1 MNRTYIKNQT
11 YASTYRKGNDLY
23 YDDKVWDFQ
32 VQEEDGYDFIDA
44 MVKGSGRNIYQV
56 TMDINRETDEMENC
70 ECECPAF
77 MEYPVICKHCVAVL
91 LEYVGY
97 QNRRQ
102 AEKKKTAT
110 KLENIKGI
118 TKGVKLS
125 TTPELK
131 ALLNKQTLERTY
143 PVVYREKY
151 EKVRLEPILVF
162 SKQEKIIEFRI
173 GIERMYVLKDVF
185 SFATHMEQKESF
197 SYGKK
202 LEFVHSMEAF
212 EPESQGMAAFLVE
225 WARRNKP
232 RYGQPTYSYYG
243 YRYGLPELRY
253 IPIDEWT
260 LEHFMKAVG
269 NREFTANIANTGER
283 SWQRTEEPLEQ
294 KLKITGKNSG
304 LVLALEP
311 ISSCECEENY
321 FYFLDGKIYHKP
333 IKTVKPIE
341 PFLLCIEKQKERE
354 VYIEQQDIPVF
365 CRELLPSLKDF
376 FTCQIT
382 DFDETAYQS
391 VKPEFKIYLDAPQS
405 GWLSC
410 KAVAVYGEKE
420 YSVYDKSTDLI
431 QRDITEEAAIAGLI
445 SAYCNAYDEKEQQMV
460 LSDDEELLYLLL
472 TEGIAKMQE
481 QAEVFISDA
490 IKKLK
495 VQEPPVAAVGIS
507 LSGDLLELKI
517 TAEDMRKEELLEI
530 LSRYSRRK
538 KFYRL
543 KNGNVIRVDEEQME
557 AMDTIAELRDGL
569 RLTQKQL
576 RQEQIQIP
584 RYHALYLDEEL
595 QKSRQLS
602 YWKNKGF
609 QQLIDGIKEEKE
621 TSPLPESLKDTLRE
635 YQKQGVFWIKRLKK
649 NGFGGILADD
659 MGLGKTLQVITFLLM
674 EYQEKGVGNGLIVTP
689 ASLVFNWKSEFN
701 RFAPEL
707 PVKIISGTAT
717 EREQMLKTLEGK
729 EILVTSYD
737 LLKRDEELYQD
748 ITFTYEIIDE
758 AQYIKNHRTQ
768 AAKAVKN
775 IKAGFRLA
783 LTGTPMEN
791 RLSELWSIFDFLMPG
806 FLYEYQRFR
815 EELEAP
821 IVQNQD
827 ERAMARLR
835 AMITPFVL
843 RRLKKDVLK
852 DLPDKLEE
860 SRYARLEGEQ
870 QKLYDA
876 HVKRL
881 QMLLDEKS
889 EEELEK
895 SKLWVLSELTK
906 LRQICC
912 DPSLIFEGYK
922 GESAK
927 LEMCMDTIK
936 NAVDGGHK
944 ILLFSQF
951 TTMLEHIQK
960 RLDKEKI
967 SYYVL
972 TGATSKEKRTQLVE
986 QFNQDDTSVFCIS
999 LKAGGTGLNLT
1010 AADIVIHYDPWWNLA
1025 VQNQATDRAHRI
1037 GQENVVVVYKL
1048 IASGTIEENIQKL
1061 QEKKR
1066 ELADQVLS
1074 GEGISSAGF
1083 SKEELQE
1090 LLKSSIKNS

>member
-11 YASTYRKGNDLY
+11 YSSTYRKGNDLY

-32 VQEEDGYDFIDA
+32 VQEEDNYDFIDA

-56 TMDINRETDEMENC
+56 TMDINRETDEMESC

-97 QNRRQ
+97 QGRRQ

-110 KLENIKGI
+110 KLENIKGV

-185 SFATHMEQKESF
+185 SFAAHMEQRESF

-202 LEFVHSMEAF
+202 LEFVHSLEAF
-212 EPESQGMAAFLVE
+212 EPESQELAAFLVE

-269 NREFTANIANTGER
+269 NCEFTANIANTGER
-283 SWQRTEEPLEQ
+283 SWQRTEELLEQ

-304 LVLALEP
+304 LVLSLEP
-311 ISSCECEENY
+311 INSCECEENY

-333 IKTVKPIE
+333 IKAVKPIE
-341 PFLLCIEKQKERE
+341 PFLLCVEKQKERE

-376 FTCQIT
+376 FTCEIT

-391 VKPEFKIYLDAPQS
+391 AKPEFKIYLDAPQS

-420 YSVYDKSTDLI
+420 YSVYDKSTDLM
-431 QRDITEEAAIAGLI
+431 QRDITEEAVIAGLI

-472 TEGIAKMQE
+472 TEGIPKMQE

-543 KNGNVIRVDEEQME
+543 KNGNVIHVDEEQME

-569 RLTQKQL
+569 RLTQQQL
-576 RQEQIQIP
+576 RQEEIQIP
-584 RYHALYLDEEL
+584 RYRALYLDEEL
-595 QKSRQLS
+595 QRSKQLS

-621 TSPLPESLKDTLRE
+621 TSPLPDSLKDTLRE
-635 YQKQGVFWIKRLKK
+635 YQKQGVFWIKRLKE

-674 EYQEKGVGNGLIVTP
+674 EYQEGAAGNGLIVTP
-689 ASLVFNWKSEFN
+689 ASLVFNWESEFN

-707 PVKIISGTAT
+707 PVKIISGTAA
-717 EREQMLKTLEGK
+717 ERGRLLKTLEGN

-835 AMITPFVL
+835 SMITPFIL

-860 SRYARLEGEQ
+860 SRYAKLEGEQ

-895 SKLWVLSELTK
+895 SRLWVLSELTK

-912 DPSLIFEGYK
+912 DPSLTFEGYK

-967 SYYVL
+967 SYYTL

-1083 SKEELQE
+1083 SKEELQD
-1090 LLKSSIKNS
+1090 LLKSI

>member
-1 MNRTYIKNQT
+1 MNRTYIKSQT
-11 YASTYRKGNDLY
+11 YSSTYRKGNDLY
-23 YDDKVWDFQ
+23 YAEKVWDFQ
-32 VQEEDGYDFIDA
+32 VQEEKGYDFIDA

-56 TMDINRETDEMENC
+56 TMDINRETDELEDY
-70 ECECPAF
+70 ECECPAA

-97 QNRRQ
+97 QGRRQ
-102 AEKKKTAT
+102 AEKKKAAA
-110 KLENIKGI
+110 KLENIKGV
-118 TKGVKLS
+118 TRGLKLS

-131 ALLNKQTLERTY
+131 ELLNKQMLERTY

-151 EKVRLEPILVF
+151 EKVRLEPILTFDKREATV
-162 SKQEKIIEFRI
+162 EFRI
-173 GIERMYVLKDVF
+173 GIDRMYVLKDVF
-185 SFATHMEQKESF
+185 SFVTHMELQESF

-202 LEFVHSMEAF
+202 LEFVHSLEAF
-212 EPESQGMAAFLVE
+212 EPESRDLAVFLEE
-225 WARRNKP
+225 WVRRNRKS
-232 RYGQPTYSYYG
+232 YSQPTYSYYG

-253 IPIDEWT
+253 IPVDAWT
-260 LEHFMKAVG
+260 LEQILKALG

-283 SWQRTEEPLEQ
+283 TWQKTEEPILQ

-304 LVLALEP
+304 IQLALEP
-311 ISSCECEENY
+311 ISGCGCEENF

-333 IKTVKPIE
+333 IKEVKTVE
-341 PFLLCIEKQKERE
+341 PFLKCMEKQKGWE
-354 VYIEQQDIPVF
+354 VYVEQQDIPVF
-365 CRELLPSLKDF
+365 CRELLPSLKEF
-376 FTCQIT
+376 FDCEIT
-382 DFDETAYQS
+382 DFDESAYQLA
-391 VKPEFKIYLDAPQS
+391 KPEFKIYLDAPQS

-420 YSVYDKSTDLI
+420 YSVYDRSADLTR
-431 QRDITEEAAIAGLI
+431 RDITGEAAIASLV
-445 SAYCNAYDEKEQQMV
+445 STYCNAYDEKEQQMV
-460 LSDDEELLYLLL
+460 LSDEEELLYLLL
-472 TEGIAKMQE
+472 TEGIPKMQE
-481 QAEVFISDA
+481 RAEVFISDA

-495 VQEPPVAAVGIS
+495 VQESPVAAVGIS
-507 LSGDLLELKI
+507 LSGDLLELQI

-530 LSRYSRRK
+530 LSRYSRKK

-543 KNGNVIRVDEEQME
+543 KNGNIIHVDEEQME
-557 AMDTIAELRDGL
+557 AIDTIAELRDGL
-569 RLTQKQL
+569 RLTDQQM
-576 RQEQIQIP
+576 RQEEIRIP
-584 RYHALYLDEEL
+584 RYRALYLDEEL
-595 QKSRQLS
+595 QRSKQLS
-602 YWKNKGF
+602 YRKNREF

-621 TSPLPESLKDTLRE
+621 ISPLPDSLKNTLRE
-635 YQKQGVFWIKRLKK
+635 YQKQGVQWIKRLKQ

-659 MGLGKTLQVITFLLM
+659 MGLGKTLQVIAFLLM
-674 EYQEKGVGNGLIVTP
+674 EYQEGDIENGLIVTP
-689 ASLVFNWKSEFN
+689 ASLVFNWKSEFT
-701 RFAPEL
+701 RFAPGL
-707 PVKIISGTAT
+707 PVKIISGTAA
-717 EREQMLKTLEGK
+717 ERQQLLKTLEGN

-737 LLKRDEELYQD
+737 LLKRDQELYQD
-748 ITFTYEIIDE
+748 ISFSCEIIDE

-768 AAKAVKN
+768 TAKAVK
-775 IKAGFRLA
+775 KVQAGFRLA

-815 EELEAP
+815 EELEVP

-835 AMITPFVL
+835 AMITPFIL

-906 LRQICC
+906 LRQLCC
-912 DPSLIFEGYK
+912 DPALVFEDYK

-927 LEMCMDTIK
+927 LEMCIDTIK
-936 NAVDGGHK
+936 NAIDGGHK

-960 RLDKEKI
+960 RLEKEKI

-972 TGATSKEKRTQLVE
+972 TGATAKEKRTQLVE
-986 QFNQDDTSVFCIS
+986 QFNQDDTPVFCIS

-1074 GEGISSAGF
+1074 GEGISSTGF
-1083 SKEELQE
+1083 SREELQE
-1090 LLKSSIKNS
+1090 LLKSI

>member
-1 MNRTYIKNQT
+1 MNRTYIKDQT

-23 YDDKVWDFQ
+23 YAEKVWDFQ
-32 VQEEDGYDFIDA
+32 VQEEESYDLVDA
-44 MVKGSGRNIYQV
+44 MVKGSGRNIYHV
-56 TMDINRETDEMENC
+56 TLDINREMDELEGYS
-70 ECECPAF
+70 CECPAA

-97 QNRRQ
+97 QGRRQ
-102 AEKKKTAT
+102 AEKKRAVT

-118 TKGVKLS
+118 VRGMKLS

-131 ALLNKQTLERTY
+131 ELLNKQMIERIY

-151 EKVRLEPILVF
+151 GKVRLEPILTFDKREAFV
-162 SKQEKIIEFRI
+162 EFRI
-173 GIERMYVLKDVF
+173 GIDRMYVLKDVF
-185 SFATHMEQKESF
+185 SFATHMELQEF
-197 SYGKK
+197 FAYGKK
-202 LEFVHSMEAF
+202 LEFVHSLEAF
-212 EPESQGMAAFLVE
+212 EPESRALAVFLME
-225 WARRNKP
+225 WAGHNRSG
-232 RYGQPTYSYYG
+232 YSQPVYSYYG

-253 IPIDEWT
+253 IPVDTWT
-260 LEHFMKAVG
+260 LELLMKALG
-269 NREFTANIANTGER
+269 NREFAANIGNTRER
-283 SWQRTEEPLEQ
+283 TWQQTEEPLVQ

-304 LVLALEP
+304 IQLSLEP
-311 ISSCECEENY
+311 ISSCECEENC

-333 IKTVKPIE
+333 TKEVKIVE
-341 PFLLCIEKQKERE
+341 PFLKCMEKQRGWE
-354 VYIEQQDIPVF
+354 VYVEQQDIPVF
-365 CRELLPSLKDF
+365 CRELLPSLKEF
-376 FTCQIT
+376 FECEMK
-382 DFDETAYQS
+382 DFDECAYQLA
-391 VKPEFKIYLDAPQS
+391 KPEFKVYLDAPQS
-405 GWLSC
+405 GWLTC

-420 YSVYDKSTDLI
+420 YSVYDRSTDLT
-431 QRDITEEAAIAGLI
+431 QRDITGEAVIANLV
-445 SAYCNAYDEKEQQMV
+445 SAYCNAYDEKKQQMV
-460 LSDDEELLYLLL
+460 LSDEEELLYLLL
-472 TEGIAKMQE
+472 TEGIPKMQE
-481 QAEVFISDA
+481 QAEVFISDT
-490 IKKLK
+490 IKKLE
-495 VQEPPVAAVGIS
+495 VQAPPVAAVGVS
-507 LSGDLLELKI
+507 LSGDLLELQI

-530 LSRYSRRK
+530 LSRYSRKK

-543 KNGNVIRVDEEQME
+543 KNGNIIHVDEEQMK

-569 RLTQKQL
+569 RLTEKQMK
-576 RQEQIQIP
+576 QEKIQLP
-584 RYHALYLDEEL
+584 RYRAFYLEEEL
-595 QKSRQLS
+595 QKSNQIS
-602 YWKNKGF
+602 YKKNRGF
-609 QQLIDGIKEEKE
+609 QQLIEGIKEE
-621 TSPLPESLKDTLRE
+621 TGSYSLPDRLKDTLRE
-635 YQKQGVFWIKRLKK
+635 YQKQGVYWLERLKK

-674 EYQEKGVGNGLIVTP
+674 EYQSGERGNGLIITP

-707 PVKIISGTAT
+707 PVKIISGTAA
-717 EREQMLKTLEGK
+717 ERKQLLEKLEGN

-737 LLKRDEELYQD
+737 LLKRDMELYQG
-748 ITFTYEIIDE
+748 ISFNYEIIDE

-768 AAKAVKN
+768 TTKAVK
-775 IKAGFRLA
+775 KVQAGFRLA

-827 ERAMARLR
+827 ERAMRRLR
-835 AMITPFVL
+835 AMITPFIL

-881 QMLLDEKS
+881 QMMLDEKS

-895 SKLWVLSELTK
+895 SKIWVLSELTK
-906 LRQICC
+906 LRQLCC
-912 DPSLIFEGYK
+912 DPALIFEDYK

-927 LEMCMDTIK
+927 LEMCIDTIK

-951 TTMLEHIQK
+951 TTMLAHIQK
-960 RLDKEKI
+960 RLEKEKI

-1037 GQENVVVVYKL
+1037 GQKNVVVVYKL
-1048 IASGTIEENIQKL
+1048 IVSGTIEENIQKL

-1074 GEGISSAGF
+1074 GESISSTGF
-1083 SKEELQE
+1083 TREELQE
-1090 LLKSSIKNS
+1090 LLKSI